1 MLGKSKRMSVDWQN
15 ASDRLNRFRTLD
27 PQLNYELTKLSKAES
42 RDDKLAFKLEE
53 GRTYGMRQQYYDNKL
68 KRDLARSLRHT
79 DITEEHW

>member
-1 MLGKSKRMSVDWQN
+1 MSADWQS

-27 PQLNYELTKLSKAES
+27 ANLRYDLSKLCMEAS

-68 KRDLARSLRHT
+68 KRDLERSLRRT
-79 DITEEHW
+79 NVVEDHW

>member
-1 MLGKSKRMSVDWQN
+1 MSVDWQT

-27 PQLNYELTKLSKAES
+27 PNLRYDLCVLSKAQS
-42 RDDKLAFKLEE
+42 RDDKLAYALEE

-68 KRDLARSLRHT
+68 KRDLARTLRRT

>member
-1 MLGKSKRMSVDWQN
+1 MSVDFQT
-15 ASDRLNRFRTLD
+15 ASDRLNRFHNLD
-27 PQLNYELTKLSKAES
+27 ANLRYDLCVLSKEAS

-68 KRDLARSLRHT
+68 RRDLARSLRRT

>member
-1 MLGKSKRMSVDWQN
+1 MKSKSMSVDWQT

-27 PQLNYELTKLSKAES
+27 ANLRYDLSKLCVAAS

-68 KRDLARSLRHT
+68 KRDLARSLKHT

>member
-1 MLGKSKRMSVDWQN
+1 MSVDWQT
-15 ASDRLNRFRTLD
+15 ASDRLNRFRNLD
-27 PQLNYELTKLSKAES
+27 ANLRYDLCVLSKNAS

-68 KRDLARSLRHT
+68 RRDLARSLRRT